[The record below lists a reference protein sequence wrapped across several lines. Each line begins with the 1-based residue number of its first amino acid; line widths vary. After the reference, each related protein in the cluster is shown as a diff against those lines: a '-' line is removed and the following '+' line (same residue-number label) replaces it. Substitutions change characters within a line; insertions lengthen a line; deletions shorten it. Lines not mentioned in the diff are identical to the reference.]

1 MLVTNVNELKTP
13 PHIGINPRKNVTTFL
28 KISQC
33 EEKLFQRKKQNSA
46 LIGVLIQLRHNSMV
60 SDGRQILT
68 TGSRY
73 APGVSGASRQ
83 RLGGGNK
90 NYDRLALFADT
101 KEPGRCFAVIF
112 KNPAMSSNF
121 FKRCERT
128 HEGVGHTFFLDE
140 PTGVTNTLGSTSSV
154 PIVDEVLDCLPLS
167 NSIKT
172 LVPTV
177 PLVPPEMGC
186 TRYFASHNVS
196 LEIPNA
202 SFVESLCNGIFCDRQ
217 LCADSMTN
225 PKSAK
230 CGCFHYDR
238 TSAPITIQ
246 FGITLECPLDFDQ
259 TGATDV
265 SSFRSYRTTLLFI
278 KKENLKYVKKDSYHH
293 LHLLRK
299 AVEDIFTYVNNNG
312 GWSYIGWLR
321 TGTVH
326 DVSEAQSNAAEN
338 LASTSQMPHLSY
350 LYPTNELIINDNNV
364 EFINLQMI
372 PTEENIE
379 NIRNENNVPAP
390 DDDDVVVLHET

>member
-1 MLVTNVNELKTP
+1 MLVSNVNELKTP

-33 EEKLFQRKKQNSA
+33 EDKLFQRKKQNSA

-60 SDGRQILT
+60 SDGKQLLT

-73 APGVSGASRQ
+73 APGMSGASRQ
-83 RLGGGNK
+83 RLGGGGR

-112 KNPAMSSNF
+112 KNPGMSSSF

-140 PTGVTNTLGSTSSV
+140 PAPVTNTLGSTSSV
-154 PIVDEVLDCLPLS
+154 PIIEEVLDCLPLS
-167 NSIKT
+167 NSINT
-172 LVPTV
+172 LVPAV
-177 PLVPPEMGC
+177 PLIPPEIGC
-186 TRYFASHNVS
+186 TRYFAYHNVIM
-196 LEIPNA
+196 EIPNA
-202 SFVESLCNGIFCDRQ
+202 CFVESFCNGIFCDRQ
-217 LCADSMTN
+217 LSADNMTN
-225 PKSAK
+225 PKTAK

-238 TSAPITIQ
+238 SSAPITIQ

-259 TGATDV
+259 TGLTDV

-278 KKENLKYVKKDSYHH
+278 KKENLKNVKKNNYDH

-299 AVEDIFTYVNNNG
+299 AVEDIFAYVNNNG

-321 TGTVH
+321 TGTVQ
-326 DVSEAQSNAAEN
+326 DVSETQSNIAEN

-350 LYPTNELIINDNNV
+350 LYPTNELIINDNN
-364 EFINLQMI
+364 EDFIKLQMI
-372 PTEENIE
+372 PNEENVE
-379 NIRNENNVPAP
+379 NIGNDNNVPISI
-390 DDDDVVVLHET
+390 D

>member
-1 MLVTNVNELKTP
+1 
-13 PHIGINPRKNVTTFL
+13 
-28 KISQC
+28 
-33 EEKLFQRKKQNSA
+33 
-46 LIGVLIQLRHNSMV
+46 MV

-112 KNPAMSSNF
+112 KNPAMSSSF

-128 HEGVGHTFFLDE
+128 HEGVGYTFFLDE

-326 DVSEAQSNAAEN
+326 DVSETQSNTAEN

-350 LYPTNELIINDNNV
+350 LYPTNELLINDNN
-364 EFINLQMI
+364 EQFINLQMI
-372 PTEENIE
+372 PSEENIDD
-379 NIRNENNVPAP
+379 IRNENNVPVP
-390 DDDDVVVLHET
+390 EDDNVIVLHET